1 MQNLVGWF
9 SATLV
14 LLGLGVLVAVGV
26 LWALGVL
33 KRTGIAL
40 RCYHSRSLT
49 SFRNVIRGRNQES

>member
-14 LLGLGVLVAVGV
+14 LLGLGVLVAAGV
-26 LWALGVL
+26 LRALGVL

-40 RCYHSRSLT
+40 KYYPGSPSHSRPPT
-49 SFRNVIRGRNQES
+49 

>member
-9 SATLV
+9 LATLV

-26 LWALGVL
+26 LQALRVL

-40 RCYHSRSLT
+40 K
-49 SFRNVIRGRNQES
+49 